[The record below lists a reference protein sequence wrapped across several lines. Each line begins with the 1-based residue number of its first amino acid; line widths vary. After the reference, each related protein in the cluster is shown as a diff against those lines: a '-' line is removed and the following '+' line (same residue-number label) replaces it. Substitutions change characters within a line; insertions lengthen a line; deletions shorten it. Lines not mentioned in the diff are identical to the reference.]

1 MLRSDLWRGQ
11 SMIDSVQILFFLS
24 RYAFTALCVCLI
36 VNQMIKI

>member
-24 RYAFTALCVCLI
+24 RYAFTVCVCVCVI
-36 VNQMIKI
+36 VN